1 MPCIPWALYKLVDV
15 RLVHMFRRTVQI
27 SVLVCSQNFSTQEPQ
42 AGTKM
47 EGEDDLLTAKARGRG
62 ELGNREI
69 VSRVSRALRLYSR
82 VLLAYLRGVSVDRL
96 RDSFCPYWILQ
107 NDLQNAYKRI
117 PGFLSSGEFNE
128 NTERP

>member
-1 MPCIPWALYKLVDV
+1 
-15 RLVHMFRRTVQI
+15 MFRRTVQI

-96 RDSFCPYWILQ
+96 RDSFCPLLDLTKWSTKCLQ
-107 NDLQNAYKRI
+107 EDPCFFIFRGI
-117 PGFLSSGEFNE
+117 
-128 NTERP
+128 